1 VSRSYAQHQQDLMPG
16 ALRGPYGLAWAK
28 AQGTLKDQLVTRARQ
43 SVYLGGAVDPEGRGR
58 QAPDDAL
65 ARLGADAQLERSP
78 IDTAA
83 TYRTRIA
90 AAWEVHGWAGTPY
103 GYAYALSLTSAQI
116 RGARFV
122 AQYQWTPPDGLTSL
136 WSRFWVLVWT
146 GALTVGRFTVGPWA
160 TVGGQASPFEHLIV
174 GDFVVGDRSTV
185 GSSMTAA
192 QLGEIRRA
200 LAKWK
205 NARDRVPALKLASSA
220 IVGTPGLVVGTFT
233 VGGSVIT
240 YTLDLVVGAFVAGAS
255 PTEDPDGPWFPRV
268 GRSNLV

>member
-28 AQGTLKDQLVTRARQ
+28 AQGTLKDQLATRARQ
-43 SVYLGGAVDPEGRGR
+43 SVYLGGIADPEARGR
-58 QAPDDAL
+58 EVPDDGL
-65 ARLGADAQLERSP
+65 ARHGADADLERSP

-83 TYRTRIA
+83 SYRARLA

-103 GYAYALSLTSAQI
+103 GYAYALSLTSAAI

-122 AQYQWTPPDGLTSL
+122 AQYQWTPPDGLTAL

-146 GALTVGRFTVGPWA
+146 GPLTVGRFTVGPWA
-160 TVGGQASPFEHLIV
+160 IVGSTASSFSLLTVGS
-174 GDFVVGDRSTV
+174 FVVGDGSTV
-185 GSSMTAA
+185 GSDMTVA
-192 QLGEIRRA
+192 QLAEVRRA

-205 NARDRVPALKLASSA
+205 NARDRVPALMLASGA
-220 IVGTPGLVVGTFT
+220 IVRTPGLVVGGFV
-233 VGGSVIT
+233 VGGSRIV
-240 YTLDLVVGAFVAGAS
+240 YTLDLIVGDFVVGAS
-255 PTEDPDGPWFPRV
+255 PIEDPSGPWFPRV

>member
-1 VSRSYAQHQQDLMPG
+1 MPG
-16 ALRGPYGLAWAK
+16 ALRGPYGLAWAR
-28 AQGTLKDQLVTRARQ
+28 AHGTLKDRLVTRARQ
-43 SVYLGGAVDPEGRGR
+43 SVYLGGIVDPEGRGR
-58 QAPDDAL
+58 EVPDDGL
-65 ARLGADAQLERSP
+65 ARHGADADLERSP
-78 IDTAA
+78 LDTAA
-83 TYRTRIA
+83 TYRARLA

-116 RGARFV
+116 RGARVV
-122 AQYQWTPPDGLTSL
+122 AQYQWTPPDGLTGL

-160 TVGGQASPFEHLIV
+160 VVGGQASPFELLVV
-174 GDFVVGDRSTV
+174 GDFVVGDGSV
-185 GSSMTAA
+185 GSDMTVA
-192 QLGEIRRA
+192 QLSEVRRT

-205 NARDRVPALKLASSA
+205 NARDRVPALMLASGA
-220 IVGTPGLVVGTFT
+220 IVGTPGLVVGSFT

-240 YTLDLVVGAFVAGAS
+240 YTLAPIVGAFVVGAS

>member
-1 VSRSYAQHQQDLMPG
+1 MSTFREWQPTLQPAG
-16 ALRGPYGLAWAK
+16 LRGAWGERWAQSLGDHKDAAVALAKEA
-28 AQGTLKDQLVTRARQ
+28 VRARF
-43 SVYLGGAVDPEGRGR
+43 VGD
-58 QAPDDAL
+58 APSDAL
-65 ARLGADAQLERSP
+65 SLLGADRDLDRSP
-78 IDTAA
+78 LDTA
-83 TYRTRIA
+83 TSYRARLA
-90 AAWEVHGWAGTPY
+90 AAWDVWGWAGTPY
-103 GYAYALSLTSAQI
+103 GYAYALALTSAKV

-160 TVGGQASPFEHLIV
+160 IVGDTASPFSLLVV
-174 GDFVVGDRSTV
+174 GDFVVGDGSTV
-185 GSSMTAA
+185 GSDMTVA
-192 QLGEIRRA
+192 QLSEVRRA

-205 NARDRVPALKLASSA
+205 NARDRVPALKLASGS
-220 IVGTPGLVVGTFT
+220 IVGTPGLVVGSFT

-240 YTLDLVVGAFVAGAS
+240 YTLDPIVGAFVVGAS